1 MCHSPV
7 AQFQLST
14 HRSPTAAC
22 VDKEHVSQAVVSL
35 VQHRIVSSYYHFG
48 FVGDVGD
55 VGDVSRTISSVRCLC
70 AGARLTPGRMPPAR
84 LGQGPAVV
92 LGGTVFRAVVQIIF

>member
-55 VGDVSRTISSVRCLC
+55 VGDVEEID
-70 AGARLTPGRMPPAR
+70 
-84 LGQGPAVV
+84 VV
-92 LGGTVFRAVVQIIF
+92 EKRQFFYQAKFV